1 MSIDVSFIDQLQADG
16 WREIPDAFKNYGRSF
31 FKRFP
36 TATPFRPESEKPGIQ
51 IQIVATSWQGKESHE
66 VFLVGELRDGTW
78 IELHQYALNDIEQT
92 LALVIPRLLAVWE
105 STAAY
110 PDDGAIK

>member
-1 MSIDVSFIDQLQADG
+1 MSVDITIPDRLEGDG
-16 WREIPDAFKNYGRSF
+16 WREMPDAFKNYGRSF

-36 TATPFRPESEKPGIQ
+36 TKSPYRPESEKPGIQ
-51 IQIVATSWQGKESHE
+51 IQIVATSWKGKESHE
-66 VFLVGELRDGTW
+66 AFLVGELSDGTW

-105 STAAY
+105 STATY

>member
-1 MSIDVSFIDQLQADG
+1 MSIDVSFIYHLQADG

-36 TATPFRPESEKPGIQ
+36 TATPFQPESEKPGIQ

-78 IELHQYALNDIEQT
+78 IELHQYSLTDIDRT
-92 LALVIPRLLAVWE
+92 LSKVIPRLLAVWE
-105 STAAY
+105 NAATY
-110 PDDGAIK
+110 QFDQ